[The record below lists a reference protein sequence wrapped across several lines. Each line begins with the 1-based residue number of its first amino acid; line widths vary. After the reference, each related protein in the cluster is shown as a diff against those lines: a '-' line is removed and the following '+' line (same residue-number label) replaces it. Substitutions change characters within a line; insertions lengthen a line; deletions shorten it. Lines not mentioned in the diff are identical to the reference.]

1 MNTITDLIKQLLNG
15 IVGIVW
21 QILRPVFEPIQ
32 KALSPVLSPITRPI
46 AIVLNHKKI
55 VPIVFL
61 APFMTVFLIFKV
73 YPVILAVIM
82 SFQDFQGVQSQK
94 WVGFANYEDVFELAR
109 FGQALA
115 NTTVYTLGTLLIL
128 IPLPLVLAVLL
139 DSGRVAQS
147 TLFRTLIFLPA
158 LTSLVVA
165 GTVFRLILA
174 EEGFLNIVLTSVFNI
189 PGPRWLAT
197 AEMALPSLILV
208 ATWRWTGINILYFNS
223 GLVNIPRELYEAASI
238 DGASPFQM
246 FWRITLPLLR
256 PTTFFV
262 VVLSIIGGYQVF
274 VEPFIIYSG
283 GGGPGDGGLTL
294 ALLIYRT
301 AFTSFN
307 FGTAAAMG
315 VVLATIIFIF
325 SLIQFRFF
333 GVLKKE
339 D

>member
-1 MNTITDLIKQLLNG
+1 MSETNG
-15 IVGIVW
+15 SVRQW
-21 QILRPVFEPIQ
+21 
-32 KALSPVLSPITRPI
+32 SNPIT
-46 AIVLNHKKI
+46 AILNHKKV
-55 VPIVFL
+55 VPVVFL
-61 APFMTVFLIFKV
+61 VPFMAVFLVFKV
-73 YPVILAVIM
+73 YPVILAFIM
-82 SFQDFQGVQSQK
+82 SFQNFQGIQSQE
-94 WVGFANYEDVFELAR
+94 WVGLTNYENVFGLVR
-109 FGQALA
+109 FGQALT
-115 NTTVYTLGTLLIL
+115 NTTIYTIGTLLIL

-139 DSGRVAQS
+139 DSGRVSNS
-147 TLFRTLIFLPA
+147 TLFRVLIFLPA

-165 GTVFRLILA
+165 GTVFRLMLA
-174 EEGFLNIVLTSVFNI
+174 RDGFVNLALSSTLGIERL
-189 PGPRWLAT
+189 RWLET
-197 AEMALPSLILV
+197 AELALPSLILL
-208 ATWRWTGINILYFNS
+208 ATWRWTGINILYFNA
-223 GLVNIPRELYEAASI
+223 GLVNISREYYEAAAI
-238 DGASPFQM
+238 DGANPFQM

-274 VEPFIIYSG
+274 VEPFIIYAG
-283 GGGPGDGGLTL
+283 GAGPGDGGLTL

-315 VVLATIIFIF
+315 VILAAIIFVF

>member
-1 MNTITDLIKQLLNG
+1 M
-15 IVGIVW
+15 
-21 QILRPVFEPIQ
+21 
-32 KALSPVLSPITRPI
+32 LSSI
-46 AIVLNHKKI
+46 AAILNHKKV
-55 VPIVFL
+55 VPVVFL
-61 APFMTVFLIFKV
+61 TPFMVVFLIFKV

-82 SFQDFQGVQSQK
+82 SFQNFQGVQSQE
-94 WVGFANYEDVFELAR
+94 WVGLTNYQNVFNLVR
-109 FGQALA
+109 FNQALA
-115 NTTVYTLGTLLIL
+115 NTTIYTIGTLLIL

-139 DSGRVAQS
+139 DSGRVVQS
-147 TLFRTLIFLPA
+147 TVFRTLIFLPA

-174 EEGFLNIVLTSVFNI
+174 EDGFLNLFLTSLFGVQ
-189 PGPRWLAT
+189 PLRWL
-197 AEMALPSLILV
+197 EVSDLALPSLILV

-223 GLVNIPRELYEAASI
+223 GLVNISKDLYEAAVI
-238 DGASPFQM
+238 DGASAFQM

-256 PTTFFV
+256 PTTLFV

-274 VEPFIIYSG
+274 VEPFILYTG
-283 GGGPGDGGLTL
+283 GGGPGDGGLTM

-315 VVLATIIFIF
+315 VILAAIIFVF
-325 SLIQFRFF
+325 SLIQFRYF
-333 GVLKKE
+333 GVFSKE

>member
-1 MNTITDLIKQLLNG
+1 MLNS
-15 IVGIVW
+15 
-21 QILRPVFEPIQ
+21 ILTT
-32 KALSPVLSPITRPI
+32 LSHRKVAPL
-46 AIVLNHKKI
+46 
-55 VPIVFL
+55 VFL
-61 APFMTVFLIFKV
+61 APFMTVFLLFKV
-73 YPVILAVIM
+73 YPVFLAIVM
-82 SFQDFQGVQSQK
+82 SFQNFQGIQSQE
-94 WVGFANYEDVFELAR
+94 WVGLTNYQNVFQLVR
-109 FGQALA
+109 FNQALV
-115 NTTVYTLGTLLIL
+115 NTTVYTIGTLLIL

-174 EEGFLNIVLTSVFNI
+174 EGGFLNLFLSSTLGIRPL
-189 PGPRWLAT
+189 RWLET
-197 AEMALPSLILV
+197 AELALPSLILV

-223 GLVNIPRELYEAASI
+223 GLVNIPRELYEAAAI

-256 PTTFFV
+256 PTTLFV
-262 VVLSIIGGYQVF
+262 IVLSIIGGYQVF
-274 VEPFIIYSG
+274 VEPFILYVG
-283 GGGPGDGGLTL
+283 GGGPGDGGLTM

-315 VVLATIIFIF
+315 VILAAIIFVF

-333 GVLKKE
+333 GVFSKE
-339 D
+339 G

>member
-1 MNTITDLIKQLLNG
+1 M
-15 IVGIVW
+15 
-21 QILRPVFEPIQ
+21 F
-32 KALSPVLSPITRPI
+32 SPISSIIHNKR
-46 AIVLNHKKI
+46 V
-55 VPIVFL
+55 VPVVFL
-61 APFMTVFLIFKV
+61 APFMIVFLVFKV

-82 SFQDFQGVQSQK
+82 SFQNFQGVQSQE
-94 WVGFANYEDVFELAR
+94 WVGLANYQNGFQLVR
-109 FGQALA
+109 FNQAVT
-115 NTTVYTLGTLLIL
+115 NTTVYTVGTLLIL

-139 DSGRVAQS
+139 DSGRVVQS

-174 EEGFLNIVLTSVFNI
+174 EDGFLNLFLSSTLGISH
-189 PGPRWLAT
+189 PRWLET
-197 AEMALPSLILV
+197 AELALPSLILV

-223 GLVNIPRELYEAASI
+223 GLVNIPRELYEAAAI
-238 DGASPFQM
+238 DGATPIQM

-256 PTTFFV
+256 PTTLFV

-274 VEPFIIYSG
+274 VEPFILYTG
-283 GGGPGDGGLTL
+283 GGGPGDGALTM

-315 VVLATIIFIF
+315 VILATIIFVF

-333 GVLKKE
+333 GVFRSE
-339 D
+339 G

>member
-1 MNTITDLIKQLLNG
+1 MLSS
-15 IVGIVW
+15 
-21 QILRPVFEPIQ
+21 ILR
-32 KALSPVLSPITRPI
+32 
-46 AIVLNHKKI
+46 IVHNKKV
-55 VPIVFL
+55 VPFVFL
-61 APFMTVFLIFKV
+61 APFMTIFLIFKV

-82 SFQDFQGVQSQK
+82 SFQNFQGVQSQE
-94 WVGFANYEDVFELAR
+94 WVGLTNYQNVFNLVR
-109 FGQALA
+109 FGQALT
-115 NTTVYTLGTLLIL
+115 NTTVYTIGTLLIL
-128 IPLPLVLAVLL
+128 IPLPLILAVLL

-174 EEGFLNIVLTSVFNI
+174 EEGFLNLFLSSTLGIRPL
-189 PGPRWLAT
+189 RWLET
-197 AEMALPSLILV
+197 ADLALPSLILI

-223 GLVNIPRELYEAASI
+223 GLVNIPRELYEAAVI

-256 PTTFFV
+256 PTTLFV

-274 VEPFIIYSG
+274 VEPFILYTG
-283 GGGPGDGGLTL
+283 GGGPGDGGLSM

-315 VVLATIIFIF
+315 VILAAIIFVF

-333 GVLKKE
+333 GVFSKE

>member
-1 MNTITDLIKQLLNG
+1 M
-15 IVGIVW
+15 
-21 QILRPVFEPIQ
+21 
-32 KALSPVLSPITRPI
+32 
-46 AIVLNHKKI
+46 
-55 VPIVFL
+55 IVFL
-61 APFMTVFLIFKV
+61 VFKV
-73 YPVILAVIM
+73 YPVILAIIM
-82 SFQDFQGVQSQK
+82 SFQNFQGVQSQE
-94 WVGFANYEDVFELAR
+94 WVGLSNYQNVFQLVR
-109 FGQALA
+109 FNQALT
-115 NTTVYTLGTLLIL
+115 NTTVYTIGTLLIL

-139 DSGRVAQS
+139 DSGRVVQS

-174 EEGFLNIVLTSVFNI
+174 NEGFLNLALNSLFGL
-189 PGPRWLAT
+189 PKMRWLDT
-197 AEMALPSLILV
+197 ADLALPSLILV
-208 ATWRWTGINILYFNS
+208 ATWRWTGINILYFNA
-223 GLVNIPRELYEAASI
+223 GLVNISRELYEAAAI
-238 DGASPFQM
+238 DGASPLQM

-256 PTTFFV
+256 PTTLFV

-274 VEPFIIYSG
+274 VEPFIIYLG
-283 GGGPGDGGLTL
+283 GAGPGDGGLTM

-315 VVLATIIFIF
+315 VILATIIFVF

-333 GVLKKE
+333 GVFNRE

>member
-1 MNTITDLIKQLLNG
+1 MQEFTLTIKKIIN
-15 IVGIVW
+15 
-21 QILRPVFEPIQ
+21 PIN
-32 KALSPVLSPITRPI
+32 AL
-46 AIVLNHKKI
+46 LNHKKV

-61 APFMTVFLIFKV
+61 APFMIVFLVFKV

-82 SFQDFQGVQSQK
+82 SFQNFQGVQSQE
-94 WVGFANYEDVFELAR
+94 WVGLANYENVFELVR
-109 FGQALA
+109 FGQALT
-115 NTTVYTLGTLLIL
+115 NTTIYTIGTLLIL

-174 EEGFLNIVLTSVFNI
+174 KDGFLNLALSSMTGIDPI
-189 PGPRWLAT
+189 RWLET
-197 AEMALPSLILV
+197 SDMALPSLILV

-223 GLVNIPRELYEAASI
+223 GLVNIQRELYEAAAI
-238 DGASPFQM
+238 DGASPRQM

>member
-1 MNTITDLIKQLLNG
+1 MLEVIHL
-15 IVGIVW
+15 
-21 QILRPVFEPIQ
+21 P
-32 KALSPVLSPITRPI
+32 LSLVQRFFHNKR
-46 AIVLNHKKI
+46 V
-55 VPIVFL
+55 VPLVFL
-61 APFMTVFLIFKV
+61 APFLIVFLVFKV

-82 SFQDFQGVQSQK
+82 SFQNFQGIKSQD
-94 WVGFANYEDVFELAR
+94 WVGFTNYENVFELVR
-109 FGQALA
+109 FSQALT
-115 NTTVYTLGTLLIL
+115 NTTVYTIGTLLVL
-128 IPLPLVLAVLL
+128 IPLPLALAVLL
-139 DSGRVAQS
+139 DSGRVVGS
-147 TLFRTLIFLPA
+147 TVFRVLIFLPA

-174 EEGFLNIVLTSVFNI
+174 KDGFLNLFLENTL
-189 PGPRWLAT
+189 GMDRLRWLEV
-197 AEMALPSLILV
+197 AELALPSLILI
-208 ATWRWTGINILYFNS
+208 AAWRWTGINILYFNS
-223 GLVNIPRELYEAASI
+223 GLVNIPQELYESASI
-238 DGASPFQM
+238 DGASPWQM

-274 VEPFIIYSG
+274 VEPFILYAG
-283 GGGPGDGGLTL
+283 GAGPGDGGLTL

-315 VVLATIIFIF
+315 VILALIIFVF

-333 GVLKKE
+333 GVLGQE

>member
-1 MNTITDLIKQLLNG
+1 MLNS
-15 IVGIVW
+15 I
-21 QILRPVFEPIQ
+21 FTT
-32 KALSPVLSPITRPI
+32 LSS
-46 AIVLNHKKI
+46 KK
-55 VPIVFL
+55 VAPLVFL
-61 APFMTVFLIFKV
+61 TPFMTIFLIFKV

-82 SFQDFQGVQSQK
+82 SFQNFQGVQSQQ
-94 WVGFANYEDVFELAR
+94 WVGLTNYQNVFSLVR
-109 FGQALA
+109 FNQALA
-115 NTTVYTLGTLLIL
+115 NTTIYTVGTLLIL

-174 EEGFLNIVLTSVFNI
+174 EGGFLNLFLSSTLGIQPL
-189 PGPRWLAT
+189 RWLET
-197 AEMALPSLILV
+197 ADLALPSLILV

-256 PTTFFV
+256 PTTLFV

-274 VEPFIIYSG
+274 VEPFILYTG
-283 GGGPGDGGLTL
+283 GGGPGDGGLTM

-315 VVLATIIFIF
+315 VILASIIFVF

-333 GVLKKE
+333 GVFSKE
-339 D
+339 H